1 MPSLSVCMMV
11 QNSDKTLTIALESL
25 ANVYDKLI
33 IVDGGSN
40 DSTCDIALSYGAT
53 IIHSP
58 WLGNHSQQRNVYL
71 NAVNTDWVFVLDS
84 DEFIN
89 SQLLEFLQLIKLPR
103 TQINT
108 DNFWIDRKWI
118 SPFSKNHYI
127 TSKPHSP
134 DFQRRLFKY
143 NKQIFYTGQIH
154 ETIHNLLDQGQC
166 LAELSIYRLDLFIN
180 SEEKRRDKIRKY
192 QQSDPR
198 NGGRHYYLPDHQE
211 LKISQC
217 NHEDILY
224 SVQVLLQKINNNP
237 LANSELNSLIPA
249 EIKND
254 DFYYAIQKIAQEE
267 DIKTVLEIGSS
278 SGEGSSKAFVTGLRE
293 NRNKPILFCMEV
305 SKTRFTELQNKY
317 KNEDFVKCYNVSSI
331 SVRKFPDEKE
341 IIDFY
346 NSHDTNLNLYPLER
360 VLGWLRQ
367 DIEYV
372 NNSGVSDNGIQKI
385 KHENK
390 IDCFDLVLIDGSEFT
405 GEAELDEVYGANFI
419 CLDDITTF
427 KNYKNFNRLLS
438 DSDYILIISNQNIR
452 NGYAIFQRKTVQLVS
467 YQNIH
472 DAVES
477 IEGFMVSGQEEYL
490 FNKVKS
496 LPEDAVIVEI
506 GSFKGRSTVA
516 MAYAC
521 IGTKRKIY
529 SIDTWDG
536 NDADFPERQFF
547 KVWQQNVQ
555 LNGLEHYVTPLRGY
569 SHDVLKRWDKL
580 TNSKDIDFIFI
591 DGSHQYLDVLKD
603 FELSFSLVKNGGWIA
618 FHDVVPTWPGPERVW
633 HNIAKL
639 RLVNH
644 EYSST
649 LACGQKSLAPI
660 TSISTPELPIHFFT
674 IVLNG
679 QPFIRYHI
687 EIFKQLPFKWHW
699 HIVEGVAE
707 LKHDTSWSLN
717 LGGSISDKIHD
728 NGRSYDGTT
737 EYLDKLT
744 TQYPDNITVYRKP
757 EGMYWNGKREMINEP
772 LFNIHEECLLWQI
785 DADELWKVEQIFSA
799 RQMFIDNPNKTA
811 AYYWCWYFVGEN
823 LIISTRNCYTQN
835 PQQEWLRTWR
845 YKPGSVWVAH
855 EPPTL
860 EEPSANG
867 QWHNVA
873 AVNPFLHQE
882 TERHG
887 LVFQHFAYV
896 TEEQLRF
903 KEQYYGYRN
912 AFSHWKALQET
923 TKFPVLL
930 RDYFYW
936 VLDEAQVNVADSL
949 EIIPIAQR
957 ELSSNSWHFLQPD
970 ELQQQ
975 ITHIKKLAPIILVD
989 AVFFQINTTGIAR
1002 VWKSLLEEWVNSGF
1016 ANHITVLDRTG
1027 TAPKIPG
1034 IKYRTIA
1041 SYDYNNTDADREM
1054 LQQVCDEEG
1063 AEIFISSYYT
1073 TPTTTPSVFI
1083 AHDMI
1088 PEVMGWDLNSPMWR
1102 EKHQAIQNASQYIA
1116 VSEHTARDLVR
1127 YFPEINRESITIAHC
1142 GVESGFSPANIQ
1154 EINNFKTKYGI
1165 TKPYFMLVG
1174 IENNYKNSILFFQ
1187 AFSQL
1192 ASSSGFDIV
1201 CTGNRGTL
1209 APEFRGY
1216 TLGSIVHIL
1225 QLSDQELAT
1234 AYSGAVALAYPS
1246 KYEGFGLPIV
1256 EAMACGCPVITCPN
1270 ASIPEVAG
1278 EAAIYVNDDDVNALA
1293 NALCEVQKSSVRN
1306 SLITAGLAQAKKFSW
1321 STMANTVSATLIK
1334 GTILHLNL
1342 QEINLIVF
1350 PDWSQP
1356 EELISFSLERV
1367 IKTLAAY
1374 SDSQKTTL
1382 LIDTNDIA
1390 SEDAAILLSSVTMN
1404 LLMQEDL
1411 DISEGLEISLVGHL
1425 SDIQWAALLPRISA
1439 RIILEYE
1446 NKQAVEKCQQ
1456 MLEQLSQCNKL
1467 IEQCDIKEFTHNYE
1481 LSNKLYSLLAKF
1493 QQENS
1498 DTSVLKE
1505 LRLLRRKIAESWIG
1519 KEEKLLER
1527 LYLSKFGEAYQL
1539 LLNSG
1544 IQNESITG
1552 SEQSFIT
1559 DILARYTKGFNEQ
1572 NAIQYL
1578 LVAML
1583 YCRPHQLPSVY
1594 DLTKIPSWFLN
1605 DYLKFTFKPPLY
1617 FQEIGEVDNY
1627 YQYMEN
1633 FINYLHRNIIS
1644 NSDSKFWQ
1652 DIAEFFTYTANCIPL
1667 YFNKVNLKNIYT
1679 KRADIMKS
1687 YLQKFNQSIEYE
1699 FPEYLDERIKIRV
1712 GILASHF
1719 EPQTETFATLS
1730 VFKHLN
1736 RDLFEVILFTLN
1748 VSNHRLQRYCTG
1760 HADAII
1766 QLPNNLI
1773 NQVQTI
1779 READLDVLFISTNVT
1794 AVTHQITLLSLYRL
1808 ARIQMVDAN
1817 SPVTTGM
1824 PHIDYYISSKL
1835 SETEDNA
1842 QEHYTEQLI
1851 TLNSPPQ
1858 CFDFATEE
1866 QIIATSA
1873 INRESLGIEKTAIV
1887 YVSGANYYKIIPEQE
1902 VTWAKIIAS
1911 VPNSV
1916 LLLYPFN
1923 PNWSS
1928 SYPCIAFRKRLITT
1942 FAKYGL
1948 SEDRLII
1955 LDPAPNRAD
1964 VKERLKLCDIYLDS
1978 YPYSGMTSLID
1989 PLEVGLPTVV
1999 METEPSRSRKGASL
2013 LRELQIFDLI
2023 TNSEEAYI
2031 ELAAVLG
2038 ISSELRRQQAEQ
2050 INQKMHQNP
2059 IFLDSRSHS
2068 AQMGELFQELFYKHQ
2083 MIALKEQLNLKDIN
2097 LIIFPDWSQPEDLL
2111 YQDLASV
2118 ISTLTTHPDKS
2129 NLTLLIDTQN
2139 ITEEEADMLLSS
2151 LTMNLLMEDD
2161 VDITEGPEISLLG
2174 KMSHTQ
2180 WKTLLPRIHTRIAL
2194 VTDNQSAIAQAK
2206 VENLPSCDVDSLTAY

>member
-166 LAELSIYRLDLFIN
+166 LAELSIYHLDLFIN

-198 NGGRHYYLPDHQE
+198 NGGRHYYLPDHQQ
-211 LKISQC
+211 LKIFQC
-217 NHEDILY
+217 NQEDILY

-254 DFYYAIQKIAQEE
+254 DFYYAIQKIAQKE

-278 SGEGSSKAFVTGLRE
+278 SGEGSTEAFVTGLRE
-293 NRNKPILFCMEV
+293 NPNKPILFCMEV
-305 SKTRFTELQNKY
+305 SKTRFTELKKRYEN
-317 KNEDFVKCYNVSSI
+317 DSFVKCYNISSVSL
-331 SVRKFPDEKE
+331 KDFPDEKE
-341 IIDFY
+341 VINFY
-346 NSHDTNLNLYPLER
+346 NNTQTNLNFYPSEQII
-360 VLGWLRQ
+360 GWLRQ
-367 DIEYV
+367 DIEYL
-372 NNSGVSDNGIQKI
+372 NNSDVSDEGIKKI
-385 KHENK
+385 KQENK
-390 IDCFDLVLIDGSEFT
+390 IDFFDLVLIDGSEFT
-405 GEAELDEVYGANFI
+405 GNAELDEVYGATYI
-419 CLDDITTF
+419 CLDDINTF
-427 KNYKNFNRLLS
+427 KNYQNFNRLLS
-438 DSDYILIISNQNIR
+438 DPDYILIISNQNIR
-452 NGYAIFQRKTVQLVS
+452 NGYAIFQRKIVQSVR
-467 YQNIH
+467 YENI
-472 DAVES
+472 
-477 IEGFMVSGQEEYL
+477 Y
-490 FNKVKS
+490 N
-496 LPEDAVIVEI
+496 
-506 GSFKGRSTVA
+506 
-516 MAYAC
+516 
-521 IGTKRKIY
+521 
-529 SIDTWDG
+529 
-536 NDADFPERQFF
+536 AD
-547 KVWQQNVQ
+547 
-555 LNGLEHYVTPLRGY
+555 
-569 SHDVLKRWDKL
+569 
-580 TNSKDIDFIFI
+580 
-591 DGSHQYLDVLKD
+591 
-603 FELSFSLVKNGGWIA
+603 
-618 FHDVVPTWPGPERVW
+618 
-633 HNIAKL
+633 
-639 RLVNH
+639 
-644 EYSST
+644 SST
-649 LACGQKSLAPI
+649 LAYGQKSLAPI

-707 LKHDTSWSLN
+707 LKHDTAWSLN

-728 NGRSYDGTT
+728 NGRSHDGTT

-744 TQYPDNITVYRKP
+744 RQYPDNITVYRKP
-757 EGMYWNGKREMINEP
+757 EGIFWNGKREMINEP
-772 LFNIHEECLLWQI
+772 LFNINEECLLWEI
-785 DADELWKVEQIFSA
+785 DADELWKIEQICSA

-930 RDYFYW
+930 RDYFHW

-975 ITHIKKLAPIILVD
+975 ITHIKKLAPIMLVD

-1016 ANHITVLDRTG
+1016 ANHIIVLDRTG

-1041 SYDYNNTDADREM
+1041 SYDYNNTNADREM

-1083 AHDMI
+1083 AYDMI
-1088 PEVMGWDLNSPMWR
+1088 PEVMGWDINSPMWR

-1116 VSEHTARDLVR
+1116 ISEHTARDLVR
-1127 YFPEINRESITIAHC
+1127 CFPEINRESIAIAHC
-1142 GVESGFSPANIQ
+1142 GVESAFSPANIQ
-1154 EINNFKTKYGI
+1154 QINNFKIKYGI

-1216 TLGSIVHIL
+1216 TSGSIVHIL

-1278 EAAIYVNDDDVNALA
+1278 EAAIYVNDDDADALA
-1293 NALCEVQKSSVRN
+1293 NALCEVQKFSVRN

-1321 STMANTVSATLIK
+1321 STMANTVSAILIQ

-1342 QEINLIVF
+1342 KEINLIIF
-1350 PDWSQP
+1350 PDWSQS
-1356 EELISFSLERV
+1356 EDSISLDLEIV
-1367 IKTLAAY
+1367 IKALAAY

-1382 LIDTNDIA
+1382 IIDTSDIA
-1390 SEDAAILLSSVTMN
+1390 SEDAAILLSGVTMN

-1411 DISEGLEISLVGHL
+1411 DITEGLEISLVGHL
-1425 SDIQWAALLPRISA
+1425 ANIQWAALLPRIST

-1446 NKQAVEKCQQ
+1446 NKQAVEKYEQ
-1456 MLEQLSQCNKL
+1456 M
-1467 IEQCDIKEFTHNYE
+1467 IKEGNKFNRSIEKSDVKEFIHNYE
-1481 LSNKLYSLLAKF
+1481 LRNNIVSLVTKY

-1498 DTSVLKE
+1498 NISVLKE
-1505 LRLLRRKIAESWIG
+1505 LRFLRRQIAESLID
-1519 KEEKLLER
+1519 KEKKLLEK
-1527 LYLSKFGEAYQL
+1527 LYFTKFGEAYQA

-1544 IQNESITG
+1544 IQNESITEA
-1552 SEQSFIT
+1552 EQSLVN
-1559 DILARYTKGFNEQ
+1559 DILARVAKGFNEQ

-1583 YCRPHQLPSVY
+1583 YCRSHQLPLVY
-1594 DLTKIPSWFLN
+1594 DLTEIPSWLLN

-1617 FQEIGEVDNY
+1617 FQEIGEADNY

-1633 FINYLHRNIIS
+1633 FINYLHKNIIS
-1644 NSDSKFWQ
+1644 NSESKFWQ
-1652 DIAEFFTYTANCIPL
+1652 GIAEYFTYNANFIPL
-1667 YFNKVNLKNIYT
+1667 YFNKTNLKNIYT

-1699 FPEYLDERIKIRV
+1699 FPECLDERIKIKV

-1719 EPQTETFATLS
+1719 EPQTETFAALS
-1730 VFKHLN
+1730 VYKHLN

-1748 VSNHRLQRYCTG
+1748 LSNHRLERYCIG
-1760 HADAII
+1760 HADALI
-1766 QLPNNLI
+1766 QLPTNLI

-1779 READLDVLFISTNVT
+1779 RESDLDILFIATNVT

-1808 ARIQMVDAN
+1808 ARIQMIDAN

-1824 PHIDYYISSKL
+1824 PNVDYYISSKL
-1835 SETEDNA
+1835 SESEDNA

-1851 TLNSPPQ
+1851 TLDSPPQ

-1866 QIIATSA
+1866 QILATSA
-1873 INRESLGIEKTAIV
+1873 ISRESLGIEKTAIV

-1928 SYPCIAFRKRLITT
+1928 CYPCIAFRKRLITT

-1989 PLEVGLPTVV
+1989 PFEVGLPTVV

-2031 ELAAVLG
+2031 ELAAALG
-2038 ISSELRRQQAEQ
+2038 INSELRQQKAEQ
-2050 INQKMHQNP
+2050 VNQKMHQKP

-2068 AQMGELFQELFYKHQ
+2068 AQTGELFQELFYKHQ
-2083 MIALKEQLNLKDIN
+2083 AIALKEQLNLRDIN
-2097 LIIFPDWSQPEDLL
+2097 LVIFPDWSQPEDLL

-2129 NLTLLIDTQN
+2129 RLTLLIDTQN
-2139 ITEEEADMLLSS
+2139 IPEEEADMLLSS

-2174 KMSHTQ
+2174 KMSDTQ
-2180 WKTLLPRIHTRIAL
+2180 WKTLLPRIQTRITL

-2206 VENLPSCDVDSLTAY
+2206 AENLPSCDVDSSIAMKDQEVDLMKELKHFR